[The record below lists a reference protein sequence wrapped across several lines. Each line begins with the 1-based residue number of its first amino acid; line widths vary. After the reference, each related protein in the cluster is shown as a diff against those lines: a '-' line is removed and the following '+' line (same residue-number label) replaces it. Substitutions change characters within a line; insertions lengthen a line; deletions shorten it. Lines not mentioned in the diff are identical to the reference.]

1 MMEKMFKSPMS
12 PMLPASLP
20 EERRRSLQRGL
31 SFIGSPRK
39 KEESKGRWRD
49 FVKQLHDK
57 RRKVYDIVNKLHDQ
71 RLSEQQGLC
80 SVCVYV

>member
-1 MMEKMFKSPMS
+1 MMESMFKSPMS
-12 PMLPASLP
+12 PTLPASLP
-20 EERRRSLQRGL
+20 EERRRSLQKGL

-39 KEESKGRWRD
+39 KEESRVRWKE

-71 RLSEQQGLC
+71 RLSEQQGTFL
-80 SVCVYV
+80 YVLV